1 MSGQSEKKLERQSGG
16 PSQLRKHR
24 GRGGEGR
31 ERKGEGMLSR
41 KNSKLKIS
49 AIVGNASENHFIIL

>member
-1 MSGQSEKKLERQSGG
+1 MEDQVNCVNIGG
-16 PSQLRKHR
+16 
-24 GRGGEGR
+24 GGGEGR